1 MSTAES
7 NRAILAALL
16 ANLGIAI
23 AKFIGF
29 AFTMSSSMLAEG
41 VHSVADTGN
50 QLLLLLGGKRS
61 RREPTPH
68 HQFGFARE
76 RYFWAFVVSIV
87 LFTLGSAF
95 ALFEGIEKTLHPHQL
110 ESPGWAIGILGIA
123 FVLEAFSFRTAVRE
137 ARPAKAHGTWRGY
150 IRHSKAPEIPVVLLE
165 DTGALFGLAIAL
177 AAVIADTVTGNAIWD
192 GVGTVCIGLLLGAIA
207 IILCIEMKSLLIGE
221 AASSTH
227 EEAIETAI
235 RTYPDVEDLI
245 HMRTEHLGPE
255 IILVAAKAEFRR
267 DLTMRQLADAI
278 DGVESAIRAVVPEAT
293 LIFIEPDIRR
303 QAAAGTAPGTGPG
316 TGPGTAPETAKG
328 TA

>member
-1 MSTAES
+1 MSTGGS

-29 AFTMSSSMLAEG
+29 AFTLSSSMLAEG

-95 ALFEGIEKTLHPHQL
+95 ALFEGIGKTLHPHQL

-150 IRHSKAPEIPVVLLE
+150 VRHSKAPEIPVVLLE
-165 DTGALFGLAIAL
+165 DTGALIGLAIAL

-192 GVGTVCIGLLLGAIA
+192 GIGTVCIGLLLGAIA

-227 EEAIETAI
+227 EKAIETAI
-235 RTYPDVEDLI
+235 RAYPDVEDLI

-255 IILVAAKAEFRR
+255 TILVAAKAEFRR

-278 DGVESAIRAVVPEAT
+278 DGVESAIRAVVTEAT

-303 QAAAGTAPGTGPG
+303 QAAVGTAVGTAPETAPG
-316 TGPGTAPETAKG
+316 SAPETAKG